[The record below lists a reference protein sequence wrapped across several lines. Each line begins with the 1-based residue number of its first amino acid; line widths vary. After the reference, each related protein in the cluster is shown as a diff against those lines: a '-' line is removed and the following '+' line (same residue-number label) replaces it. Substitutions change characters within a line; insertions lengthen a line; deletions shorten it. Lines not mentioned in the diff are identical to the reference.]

1 VSPEPAGIPSSILK
15 SCVPTYI
22 LYQEYVGLSKTCVT
36 ASHTNYRFSATWN
49 ASIILLSINE
59 ICEDLV
65 VFAISTM
72 MFTDSKK
79 ACQFAVFLISAPLL
93 SSAFSQERSIAR
105 LPACPC
111 GRSNRIA
118 HVVPVKA
125 FKADTETKSFFH
137 SGLVSQLDSNASALD
152 SIEPVQKEKI
162 DTKKTKILKLS
173 TRKAVAFGMLLALT
187 SGFVNGACLSGFLSA
202 TQATAAVTSTW
213 TLSAIAL
220 ASQRNGQF
228 LNLAKFLLSFL
239 GGSTIAGLLV
249 PNPVPFQIN
258 NPKGVAM
265 GFGFSS
271 MALAAAG
278 LLANA
283 ARFGGQNFLYL
294 CLFANGIQ
302 NSLTSSLTSNL
313 CRTSHF
319 SGMTSDMGTYMGQF
333 LRGNH
338 DNVLK
343 LQVFPLLSLSFWLGG
358 FASYPLA
365 RLFDA
370 RILLLAAGVYGSLAA
385 SLGLYASS

>member
-1 VSPEPAGIPSSILK
+1 
-15 SCVPTYI
+15 
-22 LYQEYVGLSKTCVT
+22 
-36 ASHTNYRFSATWN
+36 
-49 ASIILLSINE
+49 
-59 ICEDLV
+59 
-65 VFAISTM
+65 M
-72 MFTDSKK
+72 MLTDSNK
-79 ACQFAVFLISAPLL
+79 ARQFAVFFISAPLL
-93 SSAFSQERSIAR
+93 SSAFSQERLIAR

-111 GRSNRIA
+111 GRSNRIT
-118 HVVPVKA
+118 HGVPVKA
-125 FKADTETKSFFH
+125 FKPDTETKLFFQ
-137 SGLVSQLDSNASALD
+137 SGLVSHLDSNVSDFMQPVSFESIKPVGKQSQESGNALD
-152 SIEPVQKEKI
+152 SIEQVQKEKI

-173 TRKAVAFGMLLALT
+173 TRTAVAFGMLLALT
-187 SGFVNGACLSGFLSA
+187 SGFVNGACLSGFLST
-202 TQATAAVTSTW
+202 TQATAAVTATW
-213 TLSAIAL
+213 TNSAIAL

-249 PNPVPFQIN
+249 PKPVPFQIC

-271 MALAAAG
+271 LALAAAG

-283 ARFGGQNFLYL
+283 AGFGGQNLLCL

-313 CRTSHF
+313 CRTSHL
-319 SGMTSDMGTYMGQF
+319 SGMTSDIGTYIGQI
-333 LRGNH
+333 LRGNNA
-338 DNVLK
+338 NVLK

-358 FASYPLA
+358 FVSYPLA
-365 RLFDA
+365 RLFNS